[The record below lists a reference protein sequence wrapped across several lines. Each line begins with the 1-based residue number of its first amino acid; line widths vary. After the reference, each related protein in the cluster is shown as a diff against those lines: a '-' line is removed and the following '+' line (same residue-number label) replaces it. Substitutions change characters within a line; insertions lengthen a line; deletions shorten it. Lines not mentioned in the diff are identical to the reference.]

1 MPLSID
7 SALGIHATALEL
19 RARRAELLASNLANM
34 DTPNYKARDFNF
46 RAAMTQALQG
56 QEVLATT
63 DPKDIE
69 PSGAPGTPKLLYR
82 IPSQP
87 SLDGNTVDPNLERA
101 AFAENAVQ
109 YRATLTFLTDRIRTL
124 MTAIRGQ

>member
-7 SALGIHATALEL
+7 SALGNHATALEL

-56 QEVLATT
+56 QDVLATT
-63 DPKDIE
+63 DPKHIE
-69 PSGAPGTPKLLYR
+69 PNGAPGTPELLYR

-87 SLDGNTVDPNLERA
+87 SLDGNTVDPNMERA